1 MRHFNVTLIALVVAA
16 STTAVAQAQTT
27 HNHKVRHRAVQSS
40 EFQSYMRGN
49 AATRFHRRDIGG
61 SPELDNQLQGNAA
74 NIPETLGV
82 TTGRNLNRIFPG
94 GTKEQNDWY
103 EKYGPAG
110 RSPTG
115 TP

>member
-16 STTAVAQAQTT
+16 STTVVAQAQAS
-27 HNHKVRHRAVQSS
+27 HKHEVRHRAVQSS
-40 EFQSYMRGN
+40 EFQSYIRGN

-61 SPELDNQLQGNAA
+61 SPELDSQFQGKAA
-74 NIPETLGV
+74 DIPETSGV
-82 TTGRNLNRIFPG
+82 TGARTPKRVFPG
-94 GTKEQNDWY
+94 GTREQNDWY
-103 EKYGPAG
+103 ENYGPAG

>member
-16 STTAVAQAQTT
+16 STAAVAQAQTT
-27 HNHKVRHRAVQSS
+27 HKHKVRHHAVQSL
-40 EFQSYMRGN
+40 QVQHYMRGN
-49 AATRFHRRDIGG
+49 AATGFHRRDIGG
-61 SPELDNQLQGNAA
+61 SPEDSQFQGNAA

-82 TTGRNLNRIFPG
+82 TTDRHLNRLFPS
-94 GTKEQNDWY
+94 GTSEQNDWY